1 MPFVSLSMLSS
12 EELLP
17 GFDGK
22 FIHTENMSL
31 GYWNIKAGSLL
42 PEHAHVHEQVTHIL
56 EGQFEMTIDGK
67 TELVE
72 KGKVAVIPSGVKHS
86 GRAITDCMALDVFQ
100 PVREDYKA
108 MMEHLK

>member
-1 MPFVSLSMLSS
+1 MLPS

-31 GYWNIKAGSLL
+31 GYWRIKAGSVLK
-42 PEHAHVHEQVTHIL
+42 EHAHVHEQVTHIL
-56 EGQFEMTIDGK
+56 EGKFEMTINGE
-67 TELVE
+67 TTIIEP
-72 KGKVAVIPSGVKHS
+72 GIIAVIPTGVSHS
-86 GRAITDCMALDVFQ
+86 GKAITDCIAMDVFQ

-108 MMEHLK
+108 RTHI